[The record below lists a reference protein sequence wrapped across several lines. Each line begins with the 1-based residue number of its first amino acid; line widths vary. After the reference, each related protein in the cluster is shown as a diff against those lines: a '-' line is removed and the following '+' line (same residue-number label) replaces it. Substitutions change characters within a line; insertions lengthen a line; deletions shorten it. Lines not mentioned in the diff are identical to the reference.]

1 MLQNNECLF
10 FLQVSFV
17 QFSDDAQ
24 TEFKL
29 NTYAEKSQALGALAN
44 IRYKGGNTKTGTVQT
59 AFFLSVF
66 FLRQWLEGWK
76 HCVTGPK
83 RGQA

>member
-1 MLQNNECLF
+1 M
-10 FLQVSFV
+10 

-44 IRYKGGNTKTGTVQT
+44 VRYKGGNTKTGTVQT
-59 AFFLSVF
+59 AFFIF
-66 FLRQWLEGWK
+66 FLVRGWRAGNT
-76 HCVTGPK
+76 V
-83 RGQA
+83 